1 MRRPTLPPR
10 FKSVR
15 NPLHHHATRIRH
27 LSTSASRWR
36 QGVARRRFR
45 RKRRLT
51 KFYKTRRNT
60 FAFRRPPGWRPVA
73 AVLALA
79 AVLGGGALTITRC
92 AHAPKTGQVA
102 ATAAATAPVAF
113 PPALLPLAAK
123 DWRGAIDY
131 RALDA
136 RIQAMMADN
145 TMEGLAVAVV
155 ENGRLSF
162 VRGYGLTSP
171 ESGDKVGAGT
181 VFRWA
186 SLSKTAAG
194 TLSARLARDGAFSLD
209 DPLGKFGTSLR
220 LPGDAQNTLTV
231 EQLLSQ
237 RTGLPRNAYDGW
249 LEGGRDPKDI
259 RGSFGN
265 VPPQCPPGTCHSY
278 QNIAYDTIREVV
290 ETATHRPYADEAR
303 RRLFAP
309 LGMTSTTIG
318 LEGLKASRSWA
329 RPSRNG
335 HETPLVEAYYRVP
348 AAAGVNSDIVDLARW
363 MQAQM
368 GLAPAV
374 LPAPV
379 LEDIQRPRVNTGRPY
394 GRSPLGRALE
404 HPGYGL
410 GMRSFTYKGHRLVG
424 HSGAV
429 TGYRS
434 TMMFDP
440 ATKTGV
446 VMLWNS
452 EASLPFKLQ
461 AEVFDLAYHLPFTDW
476 LQLKS
481 ADGVAVE
488 P

>member
-1 MRRPTLPPR
+1 M
-10 FKSVR
+10 
-15 NPLHHHATRIRH
+15 
-27 LSTSASRWR
+27 
-36 QGVARRRFR
+36 
-45 RKRRLT
+45 
-51 KFYKTRRNT
+51 
-60 FAFRRPPGWRPVA
+60 
-73 AVLALA
+73 AVKP
-79 AVLGGGALTITRC
+79 AV
-92 AHAPKTGQVA
+92 
-102 ATAAATAPVAF
+102 ATAPASPVT
-113 PPALLPLAAK
+113 LPLRPE
-123 DWRGAIDY
+123 DWRGTIDY

-136 RIQAMMADN
+136 RIRTMMADK

-162 VRGYGLTSP
+162 VQGYGLTAP
-171 ESGDKVGAGT
+171 EHGEKIDADT

-186 SLSKTAAG
+186 SLSKTVAG
-194 TLSARLARDGAFSLD
+194 TLSARLARDGAFSLT
-209 DPLGKFGTSLR
+209 DPLGKFDTSLR

-249 LEGGRDPKDI
+249 LEGGRDPREI
-259 RGSFGN
+259 RAN
-265 VPPQCPPGTCHSY
+265 LAAVPLLCPPGTCHSY

-290 ETATHRPYADEAR
+290 ETTTHQSYAEEAR
-303 RRLFAP
+303 QRLFLP

-318 LEGLKASRSWA
+318 LEGLRGAKHWA
-329 RPSRNG
+329 GPSRG
-335 HETPLVEAYYRVP
+335 GRAVPLVEAYYRIP
-348 AAAGVNSDIVDLARW
+348 AAAGVNSNIVDLARW

-368 GLAPAV
+368 GQAPAV
-374 LPAPV
+374 LPAQV
-379 LEDIQRPRVNTGRPY
+379 LADIQRPRVNTGRPY

-452 EASLPFKLQ
+452 EGSLPFKLQ
-461 AEVFDLAYHLPFTDW
+461 AEVFDSAYRLPFQDW
-476 LQLKS
+476 LQLES
-481 ADGVAVE
+481 DGAIVA

>member
-1 MRRPTLPPR
+1 M
-10 FKSVR
+10 
-15 NPLHHHATRIRH
+15 TR
-27 LSTSASRWR
+27 
-36 QGVARRRFR
+36 
-45 RKRRLT
+45 
-51 KFYKTRRNT
+51 FYKTPQGDLEGRRW
-60 FAFRRPPGWRPVA
+60 RGWRVA
-73 AVLALA
+73 AVAALVAVPLLAGLA
-79 AVLGGGALTITRC
+79 ALGWTASRP
-92 AHAPKTGQVA
+92 AQAPKISE
-102 ATAAATAPVAF
+102 TAAA
-113 PPALLPLAAK
+113 PPPPIILPLEPE

-136 RIQAMMADN
+136 RIQAMMADR
-145 TMEGLAVAVV
+145 TMEGLAIAVV

-171 ESGDKVGAGT
+171 QDGEKVDADT
-181 VFRWA
+181 IFRWA
-186 SLSKTAAG
+186 SLSKTVAG
-194 TLSARLARDGAFSLD
+194 TLSARLAEDGVFSLA

-220 LPGDAQNTLTV
+220 LPGDAQNALTV

-249 LEGGRDPKDI
+249 LEGGRDPREI
-259 RGSFGN
+259 RASLAA
-265 VPPQCPPGTCHSY
+265 VPLLCAPGACHSY

-290 ETATHRPYADEAR
+290 ETTTHRPYAEEAR
-303 RRLFAP
+303 QRLFLP

-318 LEGLKASRSWA
+318 MEGLRAAKHWA
-329 RPSRNG
+329 RPSRNRRAA
-335 HETPLVEAYYRVP
+335 PLLDAYYRVP
-348 AAAGVNSDIVDLARW
+348 AAAGVNSNVVDLARW

-368 GLAPAV
+368 GQAPAV
-374 LPAPV
+374 LPTKV
-379 LEDIQRPRVNTGRPY
+379 LADIQRPRVHTGRPY
-394 GRSPLGRALE
+394 GNSPLGRSLE

-452 EASLPFKLQ
+452 ESSLPFKLQ
-461 AEVFDLAYHLPFTDW
+461 AEVFDRAYQLPFNDW
-476 LQLKS
+476 LRLES
-481 ADGVAVE
+481 DGSNLA

>member
-1 MRRPTLPPR
+1 M
-10 FKSVR
+10 V
-15 NPLHHHATRIRH
+15 
-27 LSTSASRWR
+27 
-36 QGVARRRFR
+36 
-45 RKRRLT
+45 
-51 KFYKTRRNT
+51 
-60 FAFRRPPGWRPVA
+60 PVL
-73 AVLALA
+73 VIGGLVILALLA
-79 AVLGGGALTITRC
+79 AVVALSVKASHRS
-92 AHAPKTGQVA
+92 QA
-102 ATAAATAPVAF
+102 ATAGQLVAAAAPPLV
-113 PPALLPLAAK
+113 LPLQPES
-123 DWRGAIDY
+123 WRGQIDY

-136 RIQAMMADN
+136 RIRTMMADR

-162 VRGYGLTSP
+162 VQGYGLTEP
-171 ESGDKVGAGT
+171 GGEKVDADT

-186 SLSKTAAG
+186 SLSKTVAS
-194 TLSARLARDGAFSLD
+194 TLSARLARDGAFSLE
-209 DPLGKFGTSLR
+209 DPLGKFGVSLR

-249 LEGGRDPKDI
+249 LEGGRDPKEI
-259 RGSFGN
+259 RASLGT

-278 QNIAYDTIREVV
+278 QNIAYDTIREVI
-290 ETATHRPYADEAR
+290 ETSTHQSYADVAR
-303 RRLFAP
+303 HRLFLP

-318 LEGLKASRSWA
+318 MDGLRGADHWA
-329 RPSRNG
+329 RPSRG
-335 HETPLVEAYYRVP
+335 GRVAPLAEAYYRIP
-348 AAAGVNSDIVDLARW
+348 AAAGVNSNIVDLTRW

-368 GLAPAV
+368 GQAPAV
-374 LPAPV
+374 LPSEV
-379 LEDIQRPRVNTGRPY
+379 LADIQRPRVNTGHPY
-394 GRSPLGRALE
+394 GNSPLGRSLE

-440 ATKTGV
+440 ATRTGV

-452 EASLPFKLQ
+452 EGSLPFKLQ
-461 AEVFDLAYHLPFTDW
+461 AEIFDSYYHQPFTDW

-481 ADGVAVE
+481 DRGGVLA

>member
-1 MRRPTLPPR
+1 MTPHP
-10 FKSVR
+10 
-15 NPLHHHATRIRH
+15 
-27 LSTSASRWR
+27 
-36 QGVARRRFR
+36 AR
-45 RKRRLT
+45 
-51 KFYKTRRNT
+51 
-60 FAFRRPPGWRPVA
+60 
-73 AVLALA
+73 
-79 AVLGGGALTITRC
+79 
-92 AHAPKTGQVA
+92 APKAPEVA
-102 ATAAATAPVAF
+102 ATAATPVAF
-113 PPALLPLAAK
+113 PPVALPLK
-123 DWRGAIDY
+123 PEDWRGAIDY

-136 RIQAMMADN
+136 RIRTMMADK
-145 TMEGLAVAVV
+145 TMEGLAIAVV

-171 ESGDKVGAGT
+171 EGGKVGADT

-186 SLSKTAAG
+186 SLSKTVAG
-194 TLSARLARDGAFSLD
+194 TLSARLAREGAFSLD
-209 DPLGKFGTSLR
+209 DPLGKFGTTLR

-231 EQLLSQ
+231 AQLLSQ

-249 LEGGRDPKDI
+249 LEGGRDPREI
-259 RGSFGN
+259 RASLGS
-265 VPPQCPPGTCHSY
+265 VPLLCPPGTCHAY
-278 QNIAYDTIREVV
+278 QNITYDTIHEVI
-290 ETATHRPYADEAR
+290 ETTTHRPYVENVR
-303 RRLFAP
+303 QRLFLP
-309 LGMTSTTIG
+309 LGMTSATLG
-318 LEGLKASRSWA
+318 LQGLRGAGSWA
-329 RPSRNG
+329 GPTRGGRAV
-335 HETPLVEAYYRVP
+335 PLVEAYYRIP

-374 LPAPV
+374 LSARV
-379 LEDIQRPRVNTGRPY
+379 LADIQSPRVDTGHPY
-394 GRSPLGRALE
+394 GRSPLGHALE

-440 ATKTGV
+440 AAKTGV

-452 EASLPFKLQ
+452 EGSLPFKLQ
-461 AEVFDLAYHLPFTDW
+461 AEVFDSAYHLPFQDW

-481 ADGVAVE
+481 DDGSSVD

>member
-1 MRRPTLPPR
+1 M
-10 FKSVR
+10 
-15 NPLHHHATRIRH
+15 AAI
-27 LSTSASRWR
+27 
-36 QGVARRRFR
+36 VA
-45 RKRRLT
+45 L
-51 KFYKTRRNT
+51 
-60 FAFRRPPGWRPVA
+60 V
-73 AVLALA
+73 
-79 AVLGGGALTITRC
+79 AVLGGGALTIARC
-92 AHAPKTGQVA
+92 SHAPKTGKA
-102 ATAAATAPVAF
+102 PATTTAEGTVAF
-113 PPALLPLAAK
+113 PPGALPIRPQ
-123 DWRGAIDY
+123 DWRGQIDY

-136 RIQAMMADN
+136 RIQAMMADK
-145 TMEGLAVAVV
+145 TMQGLAVAVV

-171 ESGDKVGAGT
+171 QDGQKVQANT

-194 TLSARLARDGAFSLD
+194 TLSARLAQDGAFSLD
-209 DPLGKFGTSLR
+209 DPLGKFNTSLR

-231 EQLLSQ
+231 AQLLSQ

-249 LEGGRDPKDI
+249 LEGGKDPKEI
-259 RGSFGN
+259 RGSYGN
-265 VPPQCPPGTCHSY
+265 VPMQCPPATCHSY

-290 ETATHRPYADEAR
+290 ETTTHRPYADEVHQ
-303 RRLFAP
+303 RLFAP
-309 LGMTSTTIG
+309 LGMTSATIG
-318 LEGLKASRSWA
+318 QAGLRAARSWA
-329 RPSRNG
+329 RPSRG
-335 HETPLVEAYYRVP
+335 GREIPLVDAYYRVP

-368 GLAPAV
+368 GLALAV

-379 LEDIQRPRVNTGRPY
+379 LNEIQRPRVNTARPY

-429 TGYRS
+429 DGYRS

-452 EASLPFKLQ
+452 EGSLPFKLQ

-476 LQLKS
+476 LQMKTE
-481 ADGVAVE
+481 DGSAVE

>member
-1 MRRPTLPPR
+1 
-10 FKSVR
+10 
-15 NPLHHHATRIRH
+15 
-27 LSTSASRWR
+27 
-36 QGVARRRFR
+36 VARRRFR

-51 KFYKTRRNT
+51 KFYKTRQNT
-60 FAFRRPPGWRPVA
+60 YAFRRRPGWRTALVAGLAIVGLGALGWTVVHRSRAPKADAPVTAIVPSRPVA
-73 AVLALA
+73 
-79 AVLGGGALTITRC
+79 
-92 AHAPKTGQVA
+92 
-102 ATAAATAPVAF
+102 
-113 PPALLPLAAK
+113 LPLAPQ
-123 DWRGAIDY
+123 DWRGQIDY
-131 RALDA
+131 RALNA
-136 RIQAMMADN
+136 RIQAMMADKS
-145 TMEGLAVAVV
+145 MQGLAIAVV

-162 VRGYGLTSP
+162 VQGYGRTTP
-171 ESGDKVGAGT
+171 ENGQKVGADT

-186 SLSKTAAG
+186 SLSKTVAG
-194 TLSARLARDGAFSLD
+194 TLSARLAQDGAFSLE
-209 DPLGKFGTSLR
+209 DPLGKFAVSLR
-220 LPGDAQNTLTV
+220 LPADAQNSLTV

-249 LEGGRDPKDI
+249 LEGGRDPKMI

-265 VPPQCPPGTCHSY
+265 VPLQCPPGTCHSY

-290 ETATHRPYADEAR
+290 ETATHKPYAEEVR
-303 RRLFAP
+303 QRLFAP
-309 LGMTSTTIG
+309 LGMTRASIG
-318 LEGLKASRSWA
+318 LDGLRSAPSWA

-335 HETPLVEAYYRVP
+335 HDMPLVEAYYRVP
-348 AAAGVNSDIVDLARW
+348 AAAGINSDIVDLARW

-368 GLAPAV
+368 GLAPTV

-379 LEDIQRPRVNTGRPY
+379 LTEIQRPRVNTGRPY
-394 GRSPLGRALE
+394 GRSPLGRSLE

-440 ATKTGV
+440 ATRTGV

-461 AEVFDLAYHLPFTDW
+461 AEVFDLAYHQPFTDW
-476 LQLKS
+476 LELKS
-481 ADGVAVE
+481 QDQATVA

>member
-1 MRRPTLPPR
+1 MVAAVGLVVALAALALT
-10 FKSVR
+10 
-15 NPLHHHATRIRH
+15 
-27 LSTSASRWR
+27 ASRC
-36 QGVARRRFR
+36 AH
-45 RKRRLT
+45 KP
-51 KFYKTRRNT
+51 KT
-60 FAFRRPPGWRPVA
+60 GPVA
-73 AVLALA
+73 ANEA
-79 AVLGGGALTITRC
+79 A
-92 AHAPKTGQVA
+92 
-102 ATAAATAPVAF
+102 APVAF
-113 PPALLPLAAK
+113 PPVPLPLAPK
-123 DWRGAIDY
+123 DWRGQIDY
-131 RALDA
+131 RALNA
-136 RIQAMMADN
+136 RIQTMMADN
-145 TMEGLAVAVV
+145 SMQGLAIAVV

-162 VRGYGLTSP
+162 VQGYGLTGPGGEKVSP
-171 ESGDKVGAGT
+171 ET

-194 TLSARLARDGAFSLD
+194 TLSARLAKDGVFSLD

-231 EQLLSQ
+231 EKLLSQ

-249 LEGGRDPKDI
+249 LEAGRDPREI

-265 VPPQCPPGTCHSY
+265 VPLQCPTGTCHSY

-290 ETATHRPYADEAR
+290 ETATHHPYAEEAR
-303 RRLFAP
+303 QRLFQP

-318 LEGLKASRSWA
+318 LEGLRAAKSWA
-329 RPSRNG
+329 APSRNG
-335 HETPLVEAYYRVP
+335 RAMPLVDAYYRVP

-368 GLAPAV
+368 GQAPAV
-374 LPAPV
+374 LPADV
-379 LEDIQRPRVNTGRPY
+379 LEDIQHPRVNTGRPY
-394 GRSPLGRALE
+394 GRSPLGRSLE

-461 AEVFDLAYHLPFTDW
+461 AEVFDLAYHQPFTDW
-476 LQLKS
+476 LQMKRD
-481 ADGVAVE
+481 DGSDVV